1 MNTHTETL
9 PLGRLV
15 ATPAAINALTT
26 TDTHPLTL
34 LRRHVTGDWGD
45 LTPEDVEANRM
56 ALATGARV
64 LSAYTLPDG
73 TRVWVITE
81 ADRSATTILLPEDY

>member
-1 MNTHTETL
+1 MNTQTETL
-9 PLGRLV
+9 PLGRVV
-15 ATPAAINALTT
+15 ATPAALDALSA
-26 TDTHPLTL
+26 TDTHPFAL

-81 ADRSATTILLPEDY
+81 ADRTATTILLPEDY